1 MSPLTATDRRR
12 ASVHEMERIIL
23 SRVARGEYPMGSRL
37 PTCERLGRELGAN
50 KNTIS
55 KAYQAL
61 ARQGY
66 TLSRPGRGT
75 FVARRPDSAWD
86 DDKATEVKKLL
97 GDAILQ
103 ASLSGLSA
111 DELEALALEAIRL
124 HFKRGTVRVGYVDCN
139 RLDARELGRE
149 LEAALSSPV
158 EPLVV
163 ADLVADML
171 RPEDSFDVL
180 AVNLA
185 HLGAVERRLGR
196 VRGNRTAVVPIV
208 ALPDAET
215 LTQVARLPAGTRLLV
230 ISDTEEVLHT
240 LTGLARGVNPSAQ
253 VSALLSSDPHL
264 ETALEEADVALA
276 TRTAHRRVTAVRRG
290 FPIIMASFKLDEQSV
305 LELAERM
312 ATIRHAGPAPEPIPE
327 RELATASPEQLPA
340 R

>member
-1 MSPLTATDRRR
+1 MSPAAADQRR

-37 PTCERLGRELGAN
+37 PTCERLGLELGAN

-75 FVARRPDSAWD
+75 FVAKRPSEAWD
-86 DDKATEVKKLL
+86 DHKATEVRKLL

-103 ASLSGLSA
+103 ARLSGVSA

-124 HFKRGTVRVGYVDCN
+124 HFKRANVRVGYVDCN

-163 ADLVADML
+163 GDLIADTLSHDG
-171 RPEDSFDVL
+171 SFDLL

-185 HLGAVERRLGR
+185 HLGAVERRLSR

-215 LTQVARLPAGTRLLV
+215 LTQVARLAAGTRLLV

-240 LTGLARGVNPSAQ
+240 LTGLARGVNPSAI
-253 VSALLSSDPHL
+253 VSGLLSSDPRL
-264 ETALEEADVALA
+264 EDALAEADVALV
-276 TRTAHRRVTAVRRG
+276 TRTAHRRVTAVRRE
-290 FPIIMASFKLDEQSV
+290 FPMIMASFKLDEQSV
-305 LELAERM
+305 LELAERL
-312 ATIRHAGPAPEPIPE
+312 ATIRHARAAAERNPE
-327 RELATASPEQLPA
+327 RGLVTA
-340 R
+340 